1 MRPRTKIEV
10 PNLKPSMTEFQRFD
24 TVAKTVLSKP
34 RPVSNASTDKQVQA
48 KNKAAKEP
56 KAPH

>member
-1 MRPRTKIEV
+1 
-10 PNLKPSMTEFQRFD
+10 MTEFQRFD

-34 RPVSNASTDKQVQA
+34 RPVSNAATDKQVQA
-48 KNKAAKEP
+48 KKKAAKEP

>member
-1 MRPRTKIEV
+1 MRPSTKIEV
-10 PNLKPSMTEFQRFD
+10 PNRKPFMTEFQRFD

-34 RPVSNASTDKQVQA
+34 RPVSNAATDKQVQA
-48 KNKAAKEP
+48 KKKAAKEP